1 MPDRAGVKT
10 RWLDAVKLI
19 LKVIPSLPRLLIASR
34 PSVVDARVHEAGD
47 PSPAV
52 GTLVLSMNFSSITV
66 HQEDQI

>member
-1 MPDRAGVKT
+1 MPDRAGVKP
-10 RWLDAVKLI
+10 RWLDVVKLI
-19 LKVIPSLPRLLIASR
+19 LKVIPSLPSLLIASR

-47 PSPAV
+47 PFAV